1 MKKRTLK
8 KIFKYLESQIKKR
21 ITSKQ
26 RINHMAIKLNKA
38 NAMMSKL
45 GQVFDIKS
53 LKSVYYAIYLSPMY
67 AMLVLHE
74 HQKLIGLK
82 DFIYYKKPP
91 SV

>member
-1 MKKRTLK
+1 
-8 KIFKYLESQIKKR
+8 
-21 ITSKQ
+21 
-26 RINHMAIKLNKA
+26 MAIKLNKA

-82 DFIYYKKPP
+82 DFIYYKNPHQFNVLSQLKSPHK
-91 SV
+91 SFI